1 MGHPQHQPRIIP
13 LHGPER
19 ERPDPGCG
27 WSDVQVQRTTILHPA
42 AAQVVNELPPAVP
55 VPPEIGFWNGVPVRK
70 ELADMRDN
78 PLTWAIM
85 EARRNRMKAYLPLVE
100 VTTMLMLTV
109 LGVLIEHFALLVF
122 GDWK

>member
-19 ERPDPGCG
+19 ERPDLGSG
-27 WSDVQVQRTTILHPA
+27 RSDASVQRTTILHPA

-55 VPPEIGFWNGVPVRK
+55 ATPEIGFWNGVPVRK
-70 ELADMRDN
+70 ELADMREN

-85 EARRNRMKAYLPLVE
+85 EARRNRMKAYLPIIE
-100 VTTMLMLTV
+100 VTTMLMLTA
-109 LGVLIEHFALLVF
+109 LGVLVEHFALLVF

>member
-1 MGHPQHQPRIIP
+1 MGHPQHEPRIIL

-19 ERPDPGCG
+19 VLPNAQPGPVDP
-27 WSDVQVQRTTILHPA
+27 SDQRATILHPA
-42 AAQVVNELPPAVP
+42 AAELMKEILPLATA
-55 VPPEIGFWNGVPVRK
+55 PPEIGFWNGVPVRK
-70 ELADMRDN
+70 ELADMREN

-85 EARRNRMKAYLPLVE
+85 EARRNRMKAYLPIIE

>member
-1 MGHPQHQPRIIP
+1 M
-13 LHGPER
+13 
-19 ERPDPGCG
+19 
-27 WSDVQVQRTTILHPA
+27 
-42 AAQVVNELPPAVP
+42 NELPPAVP

-85 EARRNRMKAYLPLVE
+85 EARRNRMKAYLPIVE